1 MMSKK
6 DREQGIRQYF
16 VILIYAYY
24 ALNKMYMERFHK
36 FSPVPEEPVLAVLDT
51 SRHQKSNYWHNS
63 PSKFS

>member
-16 VILIYAYY
+16 VILIYAHY
-24 ALNKMYMERFHK
+24 ALNKKCMERFHK
-36 FSPVPEEPVLAVLDT
+36 LSPVPEEPVLAVLDT
-51 SRHQKSNYWHNS
+51 FRHQKSNYWHNI

>member
-24 ALNKMYMERFHK
+24 ALNKRHMERFHK
-36 FSPVPEEPVLAVLDT
+36 LSPVPEEPVLAVLDT
-51 SRHQKSNYWHNS
+51 FRHQKSNYWHNS

>member
-24 ALNKMYMERFHK
+24 TLNKKHMERFHK
-36 FSPVPEEPVLAVLDT
+36 LSPVSEEPVLATFDT
-51 SRHQKSNYWHNS
+51 YCPLKPH
-63 PSKFS
+63 F

>member
-24 ALNKMYMERFHK
+24 ALNKRHVERLHK
-36 FSPVPEEPVLAVLDT
+36 LSPVPEEPALAAFDT
-51 SRHQKSNYWHNS
+51 YCPLKPN
-63 PSKFS
+63 F

>member
-24 ALNKMYMERFHK
+24 ALNKRCMERFHK
-36 FSPVPEEPVLAVLDT
+36 FSPVPKEPVLAVLDT
-51 SRHQKSNYWHNS
+51 YRHQ
-63 PSKFS
+63 

>member
-24 ALNKMYMERFHK
+24 ALNAKLAGTDHITR
-36 FSPVPEEPVLAVLDT
+36 PVSEEPALAVLDT
-51 SRHQKSNYWHNS
+51 YRHQKSNYWHNS

>member
-24 ALNKMYMERFHK
+24 ALNKRRMERFHK
-36 FSPVPEEPVLAVLDT
+36 LSPVPKEPVLAVLDT
-51 SRHQKSNYWHNS
+51 YRHQ
-63 PSKFS
+63 